1 MAVIAASGAVVLL
14 DASPDIRVQSQMLLE
29 SPLYP
34 AGRDSLVDSVF
45 ITHAHMGHYAGLLH
59 FGREAAATK
68 STPLFATHRFLMF
81 MEGNEPWAT
90 LLDGGYLD
98 ANPINDR
105 MATIDTEIVIA
116 AIPVPHRD
124 ELSDTVAFSA
134 TVNGDPWALYLP
146 DIDDWPSWPEAE
158 FEIARHDVV
167 LLDATFSGPEE
178 LGGRDFRSIRH
189 PLVTDTIERFT
200 HLTENTR
207 IVLTHMN
214 HSNPLGDPSST
225 ITQQALD
232 AGFTTAHDGF
242 TSTVGE

>member
-1 MAVIAASGAVVLL
+1 MAVIAASGAVVLF

-34 AGRDSLVDSVF
+34 TGRDSLVDSVF

-59 FGREAAATK
+59 FGKEAAAANN
-68 STPLFATHRFLMF
+68 TPLFATHRFLTF

-90 LLDGGYLD
+90 LVDSGYLD
-98 ANPINDR
+98 SNPINGLN
-105 MATIDTEIVIA
+105 ATIDTEIAIT

-124 ELSDTVAFSA
+124 ELSDTVAFS
-134 TVNGDPWALYLP
+134 VWVKGDPWALYLP
-146 DIDDWPSWPEAE
+146 DIDDWPSWPDAE

-167 LLDATFSGPEE
+167 LLDATFSGPGE
-178 LGGRDFRSIRH
+178 LGGRDMRSIGH
-189 PLVTDTIERFT
+189 PLVVDTIERFA
-200 HLTENTR
+200 HLTVNTQ

-232 AGFTTAHDGF
+232 AGFTTAYDGF